1 MASGHSFA
9 SPGPPSAV
17 DAYLQQL
24 VPGSRRVMQSSLELV
39 ADALSQGNA
48 SAAEFP
54 VGQGDLCRRG
64 PAPRLA
70 RARVIL
76 KPHTPPRP

>member
-54 VGQGDLCRRG
+54 WGKATYADAVRLR
-64 PAPRLA
+64 AWLA
-70 RARVIL
+70 RGSF
-76 KPHTPPRP
+76 